1 MARSPVGKPSGPCTG
16 QPALSPRDQ
25 SRPSLAP
32 REVLRLPTVPAGH
45 LAPSYLPAPGVLS
58 GWETLLDVPAYLL
71 SEAPV
76 CPAALRQMWDAEA
89 SQSLGPRKAGGAG
102 LGARAL
108 VQAFSPLHRARPPT
122 LTLPPRP
129 HLRTVDFQLQKQG
142 EQSGFTW
149 RPWAVPQPRGQA
161 SVPPSPTQP
170 HPAPCSRIQACK
182 AGSRMKGSGSRCRAL
197 AGQRAVLGWG
207 LCSPPGL
214 PEQKE
219 RLLACP
225 PYWAT
230 SKFCLVA

>member
-1 MARSPVGKPSGPCTG
+1 M
-16 QPALSPRDQ
+16 
-25 SRPSLAP
+25 
-32 REVLRLPTVPAGH
+32 
-45 LAPSYLPAPGVLS
+45 
-58 GWETLLDVPAYLL
+58 L
-71 SEAPV
+71 SEASV

-129 HLRTVDFQLQKQG
+129 HLRTVDFQLQKLG

-149 RPWAVPQPRGQA
+149 RLWAVPQPRGQA

-182 AGSRMKGSGSRCRAL
+182 AGSRMKGSGSRCRAGPWL
-197 AGQRAVLGWG
+197 DDVLFWGGGCAPRRGCLGRRRSCLPAPHLGPRASSALQPDLWHCRSAPSRGT
-207 LCSPPGL
+207 PPPQG
-214 PEQKE
+214 PG
-219 RLLACP
+219 RG
-225 PYWAT
+225 
-230 SKFCLVA
+230 